1 VLVAGLDVRGGPFA
15 DVRHEA
21 WILAQR
27 TQVSKASH
35 CHLPEALRNTFS

>member
-1 VLVAGLDVRGGPFA
+1 VLVASQDVSVSPFA

-27 TQVSKASH
+27 TQASKASH
-35 CHLPEALRNTFS
+35 CLLPEAPRNAFP